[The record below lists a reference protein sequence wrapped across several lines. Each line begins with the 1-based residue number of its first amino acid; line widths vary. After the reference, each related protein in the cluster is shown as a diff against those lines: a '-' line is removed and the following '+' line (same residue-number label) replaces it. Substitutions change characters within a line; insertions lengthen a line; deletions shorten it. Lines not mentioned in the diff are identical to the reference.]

1 MGKSVVLLFG
11 RFNPPTTGH
20 AKLLKFATS
29 VAAKTRS
36 DIALFVSNTQDK
48 KNPLSWSEKTR
59 YIHRAFPSI
68 IFGPNEVKNPP
79 LALTWA
85 KERGYDRI
93 IFLAGKDRLSSYLR
107 LSRSWTEWNKAHD
120 PAFKTTVSIKHIPRD
135 SKAVSATEARKYAR
149 QGKLKKLQRVLMRGI
164 NDPIT
169 AREILNTIQHRL
181 GKLDESMSS
190 LRSFAEWVA
199 IMEADDDE
207 PNPRKKAEPRPEFDD
222 APPPPEDLEME
233 TDDTTDAPP
242 DEDVPDEQDADMIGG
257 EEPDKEEI
265 PQPPAPLPIDAT
277 SDEGRVKSDNKE
289 NQSMLVLY
297 PKIRLKK
304 DMIDRATQLRAMHT
318 K

>member
-1 MGKSVVLLFG
+1 MGKSVVLMFG

-20 AKLLKFATS
+20 EKLLRFATT

-36 DIALFVSNTQDK
+36 DVALFVSNTQDQ
-48 KNPLSWSEKTR
+48 KNPLSWAEKTR
-59 YIHRAFPSI
+59 YIHRAFPAV
-68 IFGPNEVKNPP
+68 IFGPKDVKNPP

-85 KERGYDRI
+85 KEQGYNQI
-93 IFLAGKDRLSSYLR
+93 TFLAGEDRLSSYLR
-107 LSRSWTEWNKAHD
+107 LARSWTEWNKAHD
-120 PAFKTTVSIKHIPRD
+120 PAFNVEVTVKHSPRD
-135 SKAVSATEARKYAR
+135 SNAVSATDARKYAR
-149 QGKLKKLQRVLMRGI
+149 QGKLKELQRVLMRGI

-169 AREILNTIQHRL
+169 TREILNAIQHRL
-181 GKLDESMSS
+181 GKLNESMSS

-199 IMEADDDE
+199 IMEADDDVPE
-207 PNPRKKAEPRPEFDD
+207 VKKKPEPRPEFDD

-233 TDDTTDAPP
+233 VDDTTDTPP
-242 DEDVPDEQDADMIGG
+242 EDTPPDEQDADMIGG

-277 SDEGRVKSDNKE
+277 SDEGRVKSDNKD

-304 DMIDRATQLRAMHT
+304 DMVDRATQLRAMRA